1 CWPGLAC
8 VEWRRGSAGDAG
20 NERGVSLAPS
30 AHEAGF
36 TSMAHEEQVIG
47 DTPKVAREAFK
58 VQVA

>member
-1 CWPGLAC
+1 M
-8 VEWRRGSAGDAG
+8 EWRRGSAGDAG